1 VRASELDLLTFIAGR
16 CLWSAFVVSGSSF
29 GGGCRVSLFCFPSV
43 GNVVWCFAWASF
55 MCGLQPAFYQ
65 LVVDVDALL
74 LPGLWF
80 VVLFLGFRVFSFTS
94 AWLRRRV
101 YFLCR
106 PVRVML
112 FLGLRCD
119 GSLL

>member
-1 VRASELDLLTFIAGR
+1 MVRFCCFWGFIWRGLS
-16 CLWSAFVVSGSSF
+16 CFSV
-29 GGGCRVSLFCFPSV
+29 CFPSV

-55 MCGLQPAFYQ
+55 MCGLQLAFFFQ

-80 VVLFLGFRVFSFTS
+80 VVLFLGFKVFLL
-94 AWLRRRV
+94 LRLGCGGEF